1 MKRAR
6 KVKIIATLGPSSFS
20 ISMIEK
26 LFLAGADVFRLNMS
40 HTDRETMVDLVKKI
54 REIEK
59 TVQRPIGILVDL
71 QGPKLRIGCFAKGQ
85 EKLITGQIF
94 TLDSQDVLG
103 DAQRVFFPHQDVL
116 EALKPGNRL
125 LIDDG
130 KLELRVEVC
139 DGHCAQC
146 RVVSGTHIS
155 DRKGVSLPDTLLPF
169 HSITP
174 KDQDDLQALLQQPV
188 DWVALSFIQRPEDIM
203 AVRCLTENKVS
214 LMAKIEKP
222 QALEHMEKIIDVCD
236 GIMIARGDLGVEMP
250 LEKVPALQMELIKAC
265 RLAGKPVVVATQ
277 MLESMVTSSVP
288 TRAEVSD
295 VATAVYAGTDAV
307 MLSAESASG
316 LYPEEAVLMMDKIAR
331 QIEQDH
337 TYAAIVGAQHPKPQ
351 PTGTDAISLAARQI
365 AETLELAAI
374 VAYTASGTTGVRTS
388 RERPNKPIIALSPIV
403 ETARR
408 LAIVWG
414 LHCVVT
420 EDARD
425 LEDMVDRAAAIAF
438 QEGFCQK
445 GERFLVTAGVPLGT
459 PGATNLLRIASVSQ
473 DGTKAI

>member
-20 ISMIEK
+20 CLMIEK
-26 LFLAGADVFRLNMS
+26 LFSAGADVFRLNMS
-40 HTDRETMVDLVKKI
+40 HTDRDTMSEMVKCI
-54 REIEK
+54 RKVEK
-59 TVQRPIGILVDL
+59 TVRRPIGILVDL
-71 QGPKLRIGCFAKGQ
+71 QGPKLRIGAFANGQ
-85 EKLITGQIF
+85 ENLRVGQSF
-94 TLDSQDVLG
+94 TLDNRNVLG
-103 DAQRVFFPHQDVL
+103 DAQRVFFPHEDVFL
-116 EALKPGNRL
+116 AVKSGDRL

-130 KLELRVEVC
+130 KLELRAEVC
-139 DGHCAQC
+139 DGYSIQC
-146 RVVSGTHIS
+146 RVVAGTRIS
-155 DRKGVSLPDTLLPF
+155 DRKGVSFPDTILPF
-169 HSITP
+169 EAMTS
-174 KDQDDLQALLQQPV
+174 KDKEDLQALLKQSV
-188 DWVALSFIQRPEDIM
+188 DWVALSFIQCPEDII
-203 AVRCLTENKVS
+203 AVRRLTNSKVS

-222 QALEHMEKIIDVCD
+222 QALEHIEKIIEVSD

-250 LEKVPALQMELIKAC
+250 LERVPALQMELIKAC

-277 MLESMVTSSVP
+277 MLESMITSPVP

-295 VATAVYAGTDAV
+295 VATAVYAGADAV

-316 LYPEEAVLMMDKIAR
+316 RYPEEAVLMMDRIAR

-337 TYAAIVGAQHPKPQ
+337 TYAAQVGAQHPAPES
-351 PTGTDAISLAARQI
+351 TGTDAISLAARQI
-365 AETLELAAI
+365 SETLALAAI

-388 RERPNKPIIALSPIV
+388 RERPNRPIIALSPIV

-408 LAIVWG
+408 LALVWG

-420 EDARD
+420 EDARN

-438 QEGFCQK
+438 QEGFCQ
-445 GERFLVTAGVPLGT
+445 GGDRFLVTAGVPLGT